1 MAYVMSIRNFGTG
14 TTPAQEILSTTQD
27 EVYEVAWTAGE
38 TITLTTIGSGVLE
51 GTLVVNFQEKLLTR
65 GDDYDYSFDGNQT
78 ITLNFDFDPTV
89 YDPPEVL
96 IQISY
101 AYNA

>member
-1 MAYVMSIRNFGTG
+1 MAFRNAGAGT
-14 TTPAQEILSTTQD
+14 PSPQEILSTTQD
-27 EVYEVAWTAGE
+27 EVFTTAWTAGE
-38 TITLTTIGSGVLE
+38 TITLTTIGSGVLT
-51 GTLVVNFQEKLLTR
+51 GTLLVNFQEKTLTR
-65 GDDYDYSFDGNQT
+65 GEDYDYSFDGNQT

-89 YDPPEVL
+89 YDPAEVL

>member
-1 MAYVMSIRNFGTG
+1 MALIQAQRVSTG
-14 TTPAQEILSTTQD
+14 GGSEILSTTQD
-27 EVYEVAWTAGE
+27 EVYEIAWTDGE
-38 TITLTTIGSGVLE
+38 TITLSTIGSGVLT
-51 GTLVVNFQEKLLTR
+51 GTLQVNFQEKLLTR
-65 GDDYDYSFDGNQT
+65 GASYDYDFDGNQT

-89 YDPPEVL
+89 YDPPSVL

>member
-1 MAYVMSIRNFGTG
+1 MALIQAFNPNAGT
-14 TTPAQEILSTTQD
+14 PPQELLSTTQD
-27 EVYEVAWTAGE
+27 EIFTVAWTAGE
-38 TITLTTIGSGVLE
+38 TIPLATIGSGVLE

-65 GDDYDYSFDGNQT
+65 GGNTGFDYNFNGT
-78 ITLNFDFDPTV
+78 EIVLNFDFDPTV
-89 YDPPEVL
+89 YDPPQVL